1 MVLEQPHDDAT
12 LDLAERATHYR
23 FRDRSLLSRAL
34 THPSVSHESMVAL
47 DYERLEFLG
56 DAVLGMVVVEE
67 IYRRFPELSEGDMT
81 KLKIRLVSGGSLV
94 EAAEGL
100 GLGELIA
107 LGGSERGSGTR
118 GMRSA
123 LENAFE
129 AIVGAIYLDG
139 GLDPVRRF
147 IIETLGPRMSLA
159 ALEQLELEHP
169 KSRLQEIVQADGR
182 SVEYRIVSQEG
193 PPHSRRFTAEVL
205 LGEQVIG
212 TGSGATKKEA
222 EMGAAREA
230 LSRVSAG

>member
-1 MVLEQPHDDAT
+1 MALEQPHDDAT
-12 LDLAERATHYR
+12 LARAEHATRYR
-23 FRDRSLLSRAL
+23 FEDRSLLSRAL
-34 THPSVSHESMVAL
+34 THPSVSSEGTLAL

-81 KLKIRLVSGGSLV
+81 KLKIHLVSGGSLV
-94 EAAEGL
+94 DAAERL
-100 GLGELIA
+100 GLAELIA
-107 LGGSERGSGTR
+107 VGESERGTGTR
-118 GMRSA
+118 GLRSA

-139 GLDPVRRF
+139 GLEPVRAF
-147 IIETLGPRMSLA
+147 IIETLGPQMSSEA
-159 ALEQLELEHP
+159 IERLELEHP

-182 SVEYRIVSQEG
+182 FVAYRIVSEEG

-205 LGEQVIG
+205 VDDRVIG

-222 EMGAAREA
+222 EMCAAREA